1 MQVTVKYPDFTL
13 LLEGDYIKGEPEV
26 LYPIENATP
35 GYPDTFE
42 LKNIEI
48 LKGSI
53 LDLLYSGKGPYD
65 LEQDALNNI

>member
-1 MQVTVKYPDFTL
+1 MQVTVEYPDFTL
-13 LLEGDYIKGEPEV
+13 LLEGDYTVGEPEV
-26 LYPIENATP
+26 LYPVDDAYP
-35 GYPDTFE
+35 GSADTFE

-65 LEQDALNNI
+65 LEQDALDNI